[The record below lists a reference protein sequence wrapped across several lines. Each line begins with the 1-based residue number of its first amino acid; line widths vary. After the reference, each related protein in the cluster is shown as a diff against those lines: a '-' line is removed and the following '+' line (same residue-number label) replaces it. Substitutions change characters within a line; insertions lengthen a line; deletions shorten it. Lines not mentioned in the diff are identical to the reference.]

1 MEYLPMQQGFC
12 FYILSNKIIQKSQSF
27 KGCFKNI
34 HNLVK
39 MYNH

>member
-12 FYILSNKIIQKSQSF
+12 FYILSNQKSQSF
-27 KGCFKNI
+27 KGYFKNI